1 MRVSK
6 RNRKFRVGKSKD
18 ITLVDKGSI
27 FLNNNDNIS
36 IHFNKKINFD
46 VAKKNWGFYP
56 LPSINKRLKKFKL
69 NTVLVESKNFDT
81 YFIMVVIDNKSRIKH
96 FKNYCKKENIK
107 IIAWLNNNNLRLI
120 KRFFYNKK

>member
-1 MRVSK
+1 MKVSK
-6 RNRKFRVGKSKD
+6 RNRKFKVGKSKD

-56 LPSINKRLKKFKL
+56 LPSINKRLKNL
-69 NTVLVESKNFDT
+69 NLILSLLKV
-81 YFIMVVIDNKSRIKH
+81 
-96 FKNYCKKENIK
+96 K
-107 IIAWLNNNNLRLI
+107 ILI
-120 KRFFYNKK
+120 LTL